1 MKCKAPL
8 LTALLFCASAA
19 IAAPISGTFQMNG
32 IVTATPTAFN
42 WAGVSGSPADVFTL
56 SLGTG
61 AYATEDGT
69 NTIHD
74 LNNSTEPVG
83 SVFPPQDFI
92 DFTVAP
98 GVPALLINFVAM
110 GNGGAAGCGVPA
122 NGTTPPQTCTPA
134 IPGGSPITFQNNSV
148 NGTVTGSSATW
159 TFSGITNGGQSV
171 WNGIFTSQ
179 FVGQSYQQVLA
190 SFGTT
195 GSVTASY
202 SANITVSA
210 VPEPATLMLIG
221 LGLLLMLPVCRRKF
235 SSLR

>member
-8 LTALLFCASAA
+8 FTALLFCASAA
-19 IAAPISGTFQMNG
+19 IAAPITGTFQLNG
-32 IVTATPTAFN
+32 IVTATPTMFE
-42 WAGVSGSPADVFTL
+42 WAGVSGSPTDVFSL

-61 AYATEDGT
+61 AYAAEDGT

-74 LNNSTEPVG
+74 LNNVTEPVG
-83 SVFPPQDFI
+83 TVFPPQDFI

-110 GNGGAAGCGVPA
+110 GNGGAAGCSA
-122 NGTTPPQTCTPA
+122 AASGTTPPQTCTPV
-134 IPGGSPITFQNNSV
+134 IPGGSPITFQNNNV

-159 TFSGITNGGQSV
+159 TFSGITNGGQSI

-179 FVGQSYQQVLA
+179 FVGESYQQVLA
-190 SFGTT
+190 TFTST

-210 VPEPATLMLIG
+210 VPEPGTLMLIG
-221 LGLLLMLPVCRRKF
+221 LGLLVMLPVCRRKLN
-235 SSLR
+235 SLR

>member
-8 LTALLFCASAA
+8 LTALLLCASAA
-19 IAAPISGTFQMNG
+19 IAAPITGTFQMNG
-32 IVTATPTAFN
+32 IVTATPTAFT
-42 WAGVSGSPADVFTL
+42 WAGVGGSPADVFSL

-61 AYATEDGT
+61 AYAVEDGT
-69 NTIHD
+69 DTVNN
-74 LNNSTEPVG
+74 LNNVAEPVG
-83 SVFPPQDFI
+83 AVFPPQDFI
-92 DFTVAP
+92 DFGVVP

-110 GNGGAAGCGVPA
+110 GNGGAAGCTLPA
-122 NGTTPPQTCTPA
+122 SGTTPPQTCTPA
-134 IPGGSPITFQNNSV
+134 ILGGSPITFQNNNV

-159 TFSGITNGGQSV
+159 TFSGITNSGQSV

-190 SFGTT
+190 SFATT

-210 VPEPATLMLIG
+210 VPEPGTLMLIG
-221 LGLLLMLPVCRRKF
+221 LSLLVMLPVCRRK
-235 SSLR
+235 LRFFR